1 MFDNFFLSTT
11 ELQWIQ
17 LLVGLCPWDSEI
29 HKHLQL
35 KIWLDSWLI
44 WSGDRHNGDRRV
56 LLIQHNIGYM
66 FHHTIWQLPEITCF
80 IYLFRLSAQSS

>member
-1 MFDNFFLSTT
+1 MFDNLFYLQLSCKKYNSKNVLET
-11 ELQWIQ
+11 
-17 LLVGLCPWDSEI
+17 V
-29 HKHLQL
+29 KHTNICML
-35 KIWLDSWLI
+35 KIWLDAWLI
-44 WSGDRHNGDRRV
+44 WSVDRHNGDRRV